1 MTTVRLYRDEEDTE
15 RVDAF
20 LVRMTSAEAPH
31 RNCLQARWE
40 VMHFHLMLD
49 RDHCN
54 RFCVWKVIEPA
65 FGAEPGTQP
74 PMEEP

>member
-20 LVRMTSAEAPH
+20 LVRMTSADAPH
-31 RNCLQARWE
+31 HNWLPARWE
-40 VMHFHLMLD
+40 TMHFHPVLD
-49 RDHCN
+49 RDDRN
-54 RFCVWKVIEPA
+54 RFGVWKVIEPA

-74 PMEEP
+74 PLEES